1 MAPNNS
7 KRRKNKTFAA
17 TQTNQGMR
25 PPPYNA
31 AMQGYPS
38 PNMLCPP
45 ATQAMPYSPTQGF
58 VSYSPNQRMA
68 PLSPKPGMAYQLPN
82 QVMMPRSPNP
92 RVMPSP
98 QSK

>member
-1 MAPNNS
+1 MAPQD
-7 KRRKNKTFAA
+7 KRRKNKTVNA
-17 TQTNQGMR
+17 TQPNQGMR

-45 ATQAMPYSPTQGF
+45 AAQAMPYSPTQGF

-68 PLSPKPGMAYQLPN
+68 PLSPNPGMAYQVPN